1 MEAELSVFR
10 EVGQRCDS
18 IMVGHAQFPAWGKNS
33 GPASLNRDIVTGLLK
48 ETLGYRGLVMTD
60 DLEMG
65 AIANRYGSAEASR
78 QAVRAG
84 EEILLICHNP
94 ACVEIARDALAEMP
108 ESEWA
113 GAVES
118 VEKFGRTL
126 FKPSDVFDEKGWKEA
141 NEVTRELRKKVQ
153 AAFGKN

>member
-1 MEAELSVFR
+1 
-10 EVGQRCDS
+10 
-18 IMVGHAQFPAWGKNS
+18 
-33 GPASLNRDIVTGLLK
+33 LLK
-48 ETLGYRGLVMTD
+48 ETLGYGGLVMTD

-65 AIANRYGSAEASR
+65 AIANRYGSAEATR

-108 ESEWA
+108 AKEWA
-113 GAVES
+113 GAVAA

-126 FKPSDVFDEKGWKEA
+126 FRPSDVFDKQGW
-141 NEVTRELRKKVQ
+141 NEVNEATRELRGKVQ
-153 AAFGKN
+153 AAGREN